1 MKKGLNKNIKE
12 LSSVSGFKEMKLPK
26 IINTGPKIKSTNQ
39 QQQQQQQQPS
49 IKVNSNTIPI
59 SNTKNNLSNSE
70 KKMGIKKKSS
80 INIPNKN
87 ISIKNVKK
95 NIKNNNL
102 KIIASLSNI
111 ITDKK
116 ISLEKLE
123 EYKEKRKKRLKLE
136 KLEEER
142 GLKMYEQI
150 LKEYKEK
157 KKQPRIKPELNRVK
171 SFNSKIDEVNNIQLP
186 KIKITEKKAQTILE
200 EGGMLDSYKYLLEQL
215 CKNGLPKG
223 NNLFDYASYV
233 IEKYEKKWKE
243 KKYKISQEKVE
254 NYWKEKKEQ
263 IENDKNLKES
273 EIKALNRSI
282 EEREINKI
290 IKSLDRSRSSRH
302 YTYFNRPAK
311 IKSEKVLVKTN
322 NKNKVSVEQK
332 EADVINNNKNGNII
346 NPSKMINNN
355 NNKKRV
361 SLISNKSIKE
371 DNKSIK
377 SVAFNNKLNNKVV
390 SPSSNAIKKDNVI
403 KK

>member
-1 MKKGLNKNIKE
+1 MKKGLNKKINE
-12 LSSVSGFKEMKLPK
+12 SSSGSGFKEMKLPK
-26 IINTGPKIKSTNQ
+26 IINANQQLKSPNQQLQ
-39 QQQQQQQQPS
+39 QQQQQQQSS
-49 IKVNSNTIPI
+49 IKDNPNTIPI
-59 SNTKNNLSNSE
+59 SNTKNNLSNT
-70 KKMGIKKKSS
+70 KNTIGVKKKIN

-87 ISIKNVKK
+87 ISLK
-95 NIKNNNL
+95 NIKRNMKNTNL
-102 KIIASLSNI
+102 KIVASLSNI
-111 ITDKK
+111 LTDKK
-116 ISLEKLE
+116 ISIEKLE

-142 GLKMYEQI
+142 GLKMYEQL

-157 KKQPRIKPELNRVK
+157 KKQPKIKTELNRVK
-171 SFNSKIDEVNNIQLP
+171 SFTNSKIDEVNNIQLP
-186 KIKITEKKAQTILE
+186 KIKISEKKAQTILE
-200 EGGMLDSYKYLLEQL
+200 QGGMLDSYKYLLEQL

-243 KKYKISQEKVE
+243 KKYKIEQEKVE

-290 IKSLDRSRSSRH
+290 IRSLDRSRSSRH

-311 IKSEKVLVKTN
+311 IKSEKLLVKPN
-322 NKNKVSVEQK
+322 NKNKISVEQK
-332 EADVINNNKNGNII
+332 EGDLNNNKNGNII
-346 NPSKMINNN
+346 NPSKIIN
-355 NNKKRV
+355 NNKKRI

-371 DNKSIK
+371 DNKTIK
-377 SVAFNNKLNNKVV
+377 TVAFTNKLNNKLL
-390 SPSSNAIKKDNVI
+390 SPSSNVIKKDNVI

>member
-1 MKKGLNKNIKE
+1 MKKGLNKKINE
-12 LSSVSGFKEMKLPK
+12 SSSGSAFKEMKLPK
-26 IINTGPKIKSTNQ
+26 IINTNQKFKSPNQ
-39 QQQQQQQQPS
+39 QQQQQQQSS
-49 IKVNSNTIPI
+49 IKANSNTIPI
-59 SNTKNNLSNSE
+59 SNTKNNLSNT
-70 KKMGIKKKSS
+70 KNTIVIKNKNI

-87 ISIKNVKK
+87 LSIKNIKK
-95 NIKNNNL
+95 NTKNNNL
-102 KIIASLSNI
+102 KIVASLSNI
-111 ITDKK
+111 LTGKK
-116 ISLEKLE
+116 ISTAKLE

-142 GLKMYEQI
+142 GLKMYEQL

-157 KKQPRIKPELNRVK
+157 KKQPRIKTELNRVK
-171 SFNSKIDEVNNIQLP
+171 SFTNSKIDEVGGVQLP
-186 KIKITEKKAQTILE
+186 KIKISEKKVQTILE
-200 EGGMLDSYKYLLEQL
+200 QGGMLDSYKYLLEQL

-223 NNLFDYASYV
+223 DNLFDYASYV

-243 KKYKISQEKVE
+243 KKYKIEQEKVE

-311 IKSEKVLVKTN
+311 IKSEKILIKPN
-322 NKNKVSVEQK
+322 NKNKISVEQK
-332 EADVINNNKNGNII
+332 EGDLNNNKNGNII
-346 NPSKMINNN
+346 NPSKIINN

-371 DNKSIK
+371 DNKTIK
-377 SVAFNNKLNNKVV
+377 SVAFTNKLNNKLI
-390 SPSSNAIKKDNVI
+390 SPSSNLIKKDNSI